1 MAWDGAKTTWTR
13 RAFVRDGSVAGVT
26 VLVGAHRAR
35 ALGRW
40 FPALGLSTPPVVD
53 RLAVRVV
60 VDNAQDALQRSARV
74 GNVEVERVGMIMEPD
89 LGRQVVSQFGLG
101 YHLESRRG
109 DETRS
114 MLLDFGPTAQSELE
128 NLDLFKIDTAS
139 VDALIM
145 SHGHF
150 DHFGGLMP
158 LLERDRAK
166 MRRDLPLYVGGE
178 DTFCYRWFERPN
190 GERKSAGVVSR
201 SALGSAHVR
210 LVMADQAA
218 VIGGQAFT
226 TGAIP
231 RNSFEQVL
239 PSTKVEIGLRDGAG
253 CEASHFTSEERAGKI
268 VFDRFPGE
276 HATCFNVKDRG
287 LVILSSC
294 SHCGIINTIRQ
305 AQAVSGQ
312 QKVHAV
318 MGGFHLT
325 VAPEEYVA
333 RTVAALKDLDPDYV
347 IPMHCSGATFTWMVR
362 DAMPGKLIMSY
373 TGTRFVFGG

>member
-1 MAWDGAKTTWTR
+1 MEPGRGVTR
-13 RAFVRDGSVAGVT
+13 RDFIRAGSVLGTT
-26 VLVGAHRAR
+26 VVLGSSRAR
-35 ALGRW
+35 GLGHW
-40 FPALGLSTPPVVD
+40 FTTGSTSAVPAID
-53 RLAVRVV
+53 RVAVRVV
-60 VDNAQDALQRSARV
+60 VDNAQDALQRSTRV

-101 YHLESRRG
+101 YHVESRRG
-109 DETRS
+109 DETRN
-114 MLLDFGPTAQSELE
+114 LLIDFGPTAESELE
-128 NLDLFKIDTAS
+128 NLDLFKIDTAA
-139 VDALIM
+139 VDALIL

-150 DHFGGLMP
+150 DHFGGLVP

-190 GERKSAGVVSR
+190 GERTSAGVVTRNS
-201 SALGSAHVR
+201 LETAHVR
-210 LVMADQAA
+210 VVMAGEPA

-239 PSTKVEIGLRDGAG
+239 PSTKVEIGVRDGAG
-253 CEASHFTSEERAGKI
+253 CDASHFTSEERAGKI
-268 VFDRFPGE
+268 VYDRFPGE

-305 AQAVSGQ
+305 AQAVSGVA
-312 QKVHAV
+312 KVHAV
-318 MGGFHLT
+318 LGGFHLSVAPQDYVAQT
-325 VAPEEYVA
+325 VA
-333 RTVAALKDLDPDYV
+333 TLKDIDPDYV
-347 IPMHCSGATFTWMVR
+347 IPMHCTGAAFTWMVR
-362 DAMPGKLIMSY
+362 DAMPDKLIMSY

>member
-1 MAWDGAKTTWTR
+1 MKRDGTWGR
-13 RAFVRDGSVAGVT
+13 RDFVRAGSVAGAAVF
-26 VLVGAHRAR
+26 LGSHRAR

-40 FPALGLSTPPVVD
+40 IGALPSSTPPIVD

-101 YHLESRRG
+101 YYVESQRG

-114 MLLDFGPTAQSELE
+114 FLLDFGPTAQSELQ
-128 NLDLFKIDTAS
+128 NLDLLKIDTTS
-139 VDALIM
+139 VDALIL

-158 LLERDRAK
+158 LLERDRGR

-178 DTFCYRWFERPN
+178 DTFCYRWFEGPS

-201 SALGSAHVR
+201 SALESARVR
-210 LVMADQAA
+210 LVMAEQAA

-239 PSTKVEIGLRDGAG
+239 PSTKVEIGTRDGAG
-253 CEASHFTSEERAGKI
+253 CDASHFTSEERAGRI

-276 HATCFNVKDRG
+276 HATCFHVKDRG

-312 QKVHAV
+312 RKVHAV
-318 MGGFHLT
+318 MGGFHLS
-325 VAPEEYVA
+325 VAPEDYVA
-333 RTVAALKDLDPDYV
+333 RTVQALKDIDPDYV
-347 IPMHCSGATFTWMVR
+347 IPMHCTGATFTWMAR
-362 DAMPGKLIMSY
+362 DAMPTKLIMSY
-373 TGTRFVFGG
+373 TASRFVFGG

>member
-1 MAWDGAKTTWTR
+1 MERDGMRTTRTR
-13 RAFVRDGSVAGVT
+13 RDFVRDGSVAGAA
-26 VLVGAHRAR
+26 VLVGPARAR

-40 FPALGLSTPPVVD
+40 FSALPISTPPVVD

-60 VDNAQDALQRSARV
+60 VDNAQDALQRSGRV
-74 GNVEVERVGMIMEPD
+74 GNVAVERVGMIMEPD

-101 YHLESRRG
+101 YHLESQRG
-109 DETRS
+109 DETRIF
-114 MLLDFGPTAQSELE
+114 LLDFGPTAQSELE
-128 NLDLFKIDTAS
+128 NLDLFKIDTAA
-139 VDALIM
+139 VDGLIL

-166 MRRDLPLYVGGE
+166 MHRDLPLYAGGE

-201 SALGSAHVR
+201 SALGDAQVR

-239 PSTKVEIGLRDGAG
+239 PSTRVEIGVRDGAG

-294 SHCGIINTIRQ
+294 SHCGIVNTIRQ

-318 MGGFHLT
+318 MGGFHLS

-333 RTVAALKDLDPDYV
+333 RSVAALKDIDPDYV

-362 DAMPGKLIMSY
+362 DAMPGKLILSY

>member
-1 MAWDGAKTTWTR
+1 MAMEREGTWTR
-13 RAFVRDGSVAGVT
+13 RDFVRAGSCAGAV
-26 VLVGAHRAR
+26 VLLGSSRAR
-35 ALGRW
+35 GLGRW
-40 FPALGLSTPPVVD
+40 VAAPRGSAPPVVD

-109 DETRS
+109 DETRNF
-114 MLLDFGPTAQSELE
+114 LLDFGPTAQSELE
-128 NLDLFKIDTAS
+128 NLDLFKIDTAA

-178 DTFCYRWFERPN
+178 DAFCYRWFERPN

-201 SALGSAHVR
+201 SALDGAHVR
-210 LVMADQAA
+210 LAMADQAA

-239 PSTKVEIGLRDGAG
+239 PSTKVEVGVRDGAG
-253 CEASHFTSEERAGKI
+253 CDASHFTPEERAGKI

-312 QKVHAV
+312 TKVHAV
-318 MGGFHLT
+318 MGGFHLS
-325 VAPEEYVA
+325 VAPQDYVA
-333 RTVAALKDLDPDYV
+333 QTVQALKDIDPDYV

-362 DAMPGKLIMSY
+362 DALPGKLIMSY

>member
-1 MAWDGAKTTWTR
+1 MEPERACTR
-13 RAFVRDGSVAGVT
+13 RDFVRTGSV
-26 VLVGAHRAR
+26 VGATMLLGSSQAR
-35 ALGRW
+35 GLGRW
-40 FPALGLSTPPVVD
+40 FGALTPSAPPAVD

-60 VDNAQDALQRSARV
+60 VDNAQDALQRSTRV
-74 GNVEVERVGMIMEPD
+74 GDVEVERVGMIMEPD

-101 YHLESRRG
+101 YQLESRRG
-109 DETRS
+109 EETRNF
-114 MLLDFGPTAQSELE
+114 LLDFGPTAQSELA

-139 VDALIM
+139 VDALIL

-158 LLERDRAK
+158 LLERDRAR

-178 DTFCYRWFERPN
+178 DAFCYRWFERPS

-201 SALGSAHVR
+201 SSLGAAQVR
-210 LVMADQAA
+210 VVMADQSA
-218 VIGGQAFT
+218 VIGGQGFT

-239 PSTKVEIGLRDGAG
+239 PSTKVEIGVRDGAG
-253 CEASHFTSEERAGKI
+253 CDASHFTSEERAGKI

-305 AQAVSGQ
+305 AQAVSGVA
-312 QKVHAV
+312 KVHAV
-318 MGGFHLT
+318 LGGFHLS
-325 VAPEEYVA
+325 VAPEDYVA
-333 RTVAALKDLDPDYV
+333 RTIQALKDIDPDYV
-347 IPMHCSGATFTWMVR
+347 IPMHCTGAAFTWMVR
-362 DAMPGKLIMSY
+362 DTMPGKLIMSY
-373 TGTRFVFGG
+373 TGTRFVFGS

>member
-1 MAWDGAKTTWTR
+1 MERKGTWTR
-13 RAFVRDGSVAGVT
+13 RAFVRDGSVAGAT
-26 VLVGAHRAR
+26 VLLGAYRVR

-74 GNVEVERVGMIMEPD
+74 GTVEVERVGMIMEPD
-89 LGRQVVSQFGLG
+89 LSRQVVSQFGLG
-101 YHLESRRG
+101 YHVESRRG
-109 DETRS
+109 EETRAF
-114 MLLDFGPTAQSELE
+114 LVDFGPTAESELA
-128 NLDLFKIDTAS
+128 NLELFKIDTAA

-178 DTFCYRWFERPN
+178 DAFCYRWFERPN

-201 SALGSAHVR
+201 SALGAAQVR
-210 LVMADQAA
+210 VVMADQSA
-218 VIGGQAFT
+218 VIGGQGFT

-239 PSTKVEIGLRDGAG
+239 PSTKVEIGVRDGAG
-253 CEASHFTSEERAGKI
+253 CDASHFTSEERAGKI

-312 QKVHAV
+312 TKVHAV
-318 MGGFHLT
+318 MGGFHLS
-325 VAPEEYVA
+325 VAPQDYVA
-333 RTVAALKDLDPDYV
+333 QTVQALKDIDPDYV
-347 IPMHCSGATFTWMVR
+347 IPMHCSGAAFTWMAR
-362 DAMPGKLIMSY
+362 DAMPGRLVMSY
-373 TGTRFVFGG
+373 TGTRFVF